1 MKLKDKLVLVT
12 GASSGMGEGIAKA
25 MAGKGARVILL
36 ARNRA
41 ELNRV
46 ADTIKSTGA
55 EAHVYTVDLKDAAAV
70 ATVAA
75 QIKHSLGLPDVIIN
89 NAGSG
94 KWRFVDET
102 TPAEA
107 VEMMALPYFAAFN
120 VVHAFLPEMLAR
132 NSGHIVNISSVA
144 SRFVWPGATAYTAAR
159 WAVRGF
165 TQALRADLD
174 DTGIN
179 VTLYE
184 SGMVKSPYW
193 EHNPGSAEREP
204 KMAVL
209 IPKLTPEQVGAAVVC
224 GVERNKELIVIP
236 FMMKIV
242 YLQHALFP
250 GIFQWLMTKSGYKRS
265 K

>member
-1 MKLKDKLVLVT
+1 MKIKGKLILVT
-12 GASSGMGEGIAKA
+12 GASSGMGEAIAKA
-25 MAGKGARVILL
+25 MAKAGGRLILL
-36 ARNRA
+36 ARTQTD
-41 ELNRV
+41 LDRV
-46 ADTIKSTGA
+46 ATEIKAGGG
-55 EAHVYTVDLKDAAAV
+55 EAHAFSVDLTSADAV
-70 ATVAA
+70 AKVAK
-75 QIKHSLGLPDVIIN
+75 QIKQTLGTPDIIIN
-89 NAGSG
+89 NAGAG

-102 TPAEA
+102 TPKEA
-107 VEMMALPYFAAFN
+107 VEMMALPYFAMFN
-120 VVHAFLPEMLAR
+120 VTHAFLTDMLKR

-174 DTGIN
+174 DTGID

-193 EHNPGSAEREP
+193 EHNPGSVEREP

-224 GVERNKELIVIP
+224 GVEHNKKLIVIP

-242 YLQHALFP
+242 YIQHALFP
-250 GIFQWLMTKSGYKRS
+250 GIFQWLMTKSGYKR